1 MSRDLADLESE
12 FRELVETV
20 IEDCADHGFKLV
32 PYSTLRTAEE
42 QAKLWRQGRS
52 SGEIQAEIQR
62 LASQGAPELSRV
74 LESVG
79 PQYGDRVTNALPGE
93 SWHNYGKACDCYV
106 EEDGEAIWDA
116 NHPGYRIYAH
126 FATLRGLTAGYYW
139 DGFQDPPH
147 IQASRQSNPV
157 STMTWAEVEK
167 EFFGKETSDG

>member
-1 MSRDLADLESE
+1 MSRDLAKLERN

-20 IEDCADHGFKLV
+20 IEDCADHGFTLV

-52 SGEIQAEIQR
+52 LNVIQAQIRR
-62 LASQGAPELSRV
+62 LNAKGAPRLSKM
-74 LESVG
+74 LEDVG
-79 PQYGDRVTNALPGE
+79 PQYGDKVTNALPGE

-126 FATLRGLTAGYYW
+126 FATLRGLTAGFYW
-139 DGFQDPPH
+139 DEFQDAPH
-147 IQASRQSNPV
+147 IQASRQTNPV
-157 STMTWAEVEK
+157 SVMDWADVEK
-167 EFFGKETSDG
+167 ELLGKEAADG